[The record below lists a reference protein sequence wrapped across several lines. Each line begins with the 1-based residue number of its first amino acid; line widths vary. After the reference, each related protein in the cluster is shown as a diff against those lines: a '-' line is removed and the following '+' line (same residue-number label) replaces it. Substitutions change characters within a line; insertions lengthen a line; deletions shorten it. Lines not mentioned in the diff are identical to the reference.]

1 MKDTELNYRDFFY
14 PPGGILIWMI
24 IFIELLTFSLGLIA
38 MVYYGKSEAT
48 LYHSSCLTLNKN
60 IAIINTIVLL
70 SSSYFMATA
79 IQFIKNENN
88 TKAVA
93 YIRFTILFGLL
104 FVCLKAFDY
113 YLKIQADEL
122 LTSNTF
128 YTFYWILTAFHLIHV
143 LIGLS
148 ILTYFYMS
156 LKKDKSD
163 LELTDVMAGAA
174 FWHMCDLIWLLL
186 FPVIYLIF

>member
-1 MKDTELNYRDFFY
+1 MKDTELNYRDIFY
-14 PPGGILIWMI
+14 PPGGVLIWMI
-24 IFIELLTFSLGLIA
+24 IFIELITFSLGLIA
-38 MVYYGKSEAT
+38 MVYYGKSEAA

-70 SSSYFMATA
+70 TSSYFMATA
-79 IQFIKNENN
+79 IRFVKDEN
-88 TKAVA
+88 TRKASG

-113 YLKIQADEL
+113 YLKVQAGEF
-122 LTSNTF
+122 LTTNTF

-148 ILTYFYMS
+148 ILLYFYMT
-156 LKKDKSD
+156 LRKATSD
-163 LELTDVMAGAA
+163 LVLTDLMAGAA

-186 FPVIYLIF
+186 FPVIYLTY